1 MRRRILTVRL
11 KWDQL
16 QLMFYFSEIERT
28 FQRNLILVLNR
39 DIEAGFVLVQ
49 KTNHSRDLQKKYI
62 SVDNT
67 LYKVLLYNVFIIFF

>member
-49 KTNHSRDLQKKYI
+49 KTNHYRDLQKKYI

-67 LYKVLLYNVFIIFF
+67 LYKVLLYNVLIIFF